1 MLGGL
6 TLKIEE
12 AEPTCSNLPVFLG
25 NIAVTLLLVE
35 IKLKGRTFLL
45 LILMF
50 YVIQNMPVKP
60 CKIWFRVRIR
70 IKDGTYQASDSYQI
84 FSGPPS
90 ILKNSFFFLK
100 TCLSRILK

>member
-35 IKLKGRTFLL
+35 IKLKVGKFLL
-45 LILMF
+45 LIFNVLCD
-50 YVIQNMPVKP
+50 PKH
-60 CKIWFRVRIR
+60 
-70 IKDGTYQASDSYQI
+70 ASET
-84 FSGPPS
+84 
-90 ILKNSFFFLK
+90 L
-100 TCLSRILK
+100 

>member
-35 IKLKGRTFLL
+35 IKLKG
-45 LILMF
+45 
-50 YVIQNMPVKP
+50 
-60 CKIWFRVRIR
+60 
-70 IKDGTYQASDSYQI
+70 G
-84 FSGPPS
+84 
-90 ILKNSFFFLK
+90 KNFIINF
-100 TCLSRILK
+100 

>member
-35 IKLKGRTFLL
+35 IKLKGGKILL
-45 LILMF
+45 LIFNVLCD
-50 YVIQNMPVKP
+50 PKH
-60 CKIWFRVRIR
+60 
-70 IKDGTYQASDSYQI
+70 ASET
-84 FSGPPS
+84 
-90 ILKNSFFFLK
+90 L
-100 TCLSRILK
+100 